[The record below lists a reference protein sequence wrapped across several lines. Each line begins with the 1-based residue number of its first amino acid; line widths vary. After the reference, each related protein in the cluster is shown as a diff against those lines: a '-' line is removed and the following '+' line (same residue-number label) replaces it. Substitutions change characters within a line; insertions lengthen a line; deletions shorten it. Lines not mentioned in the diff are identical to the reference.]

1 MSLLDK
7 FKFFRRNLSRILT
20 PERFALAPI
29 WVQLVAIFFVSA
41 IMIIGLSPFLGD
53 LPTSYKLFADPA
65 NYANTSGALQLIVG
79 LIQVLMGLVLFSFI
93 ISVLSAALVT
103 LIENI
108 KSGSLPYKK
117 KGHILF
123 VNFNI
128 KLPLILD
135 QVNLRAK
142 DKGILEDVVLLF
154 PEAETVTFFRNQFDK
169 DRWKNLEVFIRQGD
183 VLSFQTFDRLSV
195 QDAMA
200 LVILQP
206 DHLADTFS
214 ADNFNLKILTTLT
227 NNHDFFSHLTTRQEA
242 GNPVKCSIELS
253 KQTDVRKIALEITK
267 NKAGNLFSVI
277 TPGDVIG
284 SILARAKVD
293 VVYYKVFFEVMAFDG
308 STIHFVN
315 PKQFGAVN
323 FETKDFHHLLF
334 SFKGGTLIGFSSSDH
349 EGKFE
354 LNLCPFHQEFKKGDW
369 LIFLTPN
376 VKQLKYSPLKEPLN
390 LNTNIPVI
398 PPTEEVSKK
407 ICVIGNAWT
416 MENIEDFMDG
426 KSLAAMQESQV
437 IFDNP
442 SDYFSDTFL
451 NQLHEGA
458 FDNIIVNLDDELGF
472 RLTMM
477 LVSSNKHNPEFL
489 NKIVTILGDP
499 VTEQLLNTNILNS
512 NTVLSHKLSARY
524 IAQLAFQKNLERI
537 FTELAFTEGAEFHLL
552 DVGKHIR
559 KEVLKD
565 VNHVRKILASHEM
578 IYLGTVD
585 ADKNVNLEASN
596 FEGTKQILVLAEG
609 KITEKGIEH
618 DSKV

>member
-7 FKFFRRNLSRILT
+7 FKFFRRNISRILT

-41 IMIIGLSPFLGD
+41 ILIIGLSPFLGD

-79 LIQVLMGLVLFSFI
+79 LVQVLMGLVLFSFI

-108 KSGSLPYKK
+108 KSGSLPYRK

-123 VNFNI
+123 VNYNI

-142 DKGILEDVVLLF
+142 DKGIMEDVVLLF

-169 DRWKNLEVFIRQGD
+169 ARWENLDVFIRQGD
-183 VLSFQTFDRLSV
+183 VLTFQTFERLSV
-195 QDAMA
+195 QHAMA

-206 DHLADTFS
+206 DHLTDSFS

-227 NNHDFFSHLTTRQEA
+227 NNQDFFSHLTHKQEA

-267 NKAGNLFSVI
+267 NKGDNLFSVI

-293 VVYYKVFFEVMAFDG
+293 VVYYKVFFEVLAFDG

-315 PKQFGAVN
+315 PKQFGTIN
-323 FETKDFHHLLF
+323 FENADFRQLLF
-334 SFKGGTLIGFSSSDH
+334 SFKGGTLIGFSNTGHD
-349 EGKFE
+349 GKF
-354 LNLCPFHQEFKKGDW
+354 NIDLCPFDQKFKKGSW
-369 LIFLTPN
+369 FIFLTPHVN
-376 VKQLKYSPLKEPLN
+376 KIRYAPLKETLSFN
-390 LNTNIPVI
+390 KDVPVT
-398 PPTEEVSKK
+398 PPNEEVSKK

-426 KSLAAMQESQV
+426 KSLDAMQESQV

-442 SDYFSDTFL
+442 SDYFSDNFL

-458 FDNIIVNLDDELGF
+458 YDNIIVNLDDELGF

-477 LVSSNKHNPEFL
+477 LVSSNKHNPKFL

-499 VTEQLLNTNILNS
+499 VTEELLNTNILKS
-512 NTVLSHKLSARY
+512 NTVLSHKLSSRY
-524 IAQLAFQKNLERI
+524 IAQLAFQKNLGRI

-552 DVGKHIR
+552 EVGKHIGA
-559 KEVLKD
+559 EVLND
-565 VNHVRKILASHEM
+565 VAQVRRILAAHEM

-585 ADKNVNLEASN
+585 ADKNVNLEAVN
-596 FEGTKQILVLAEG
+596 FKGTNQILVLAEG
-609 KITEKGIEH
+609 KITEKGIAD
-618 DSKV
+618 DSKD